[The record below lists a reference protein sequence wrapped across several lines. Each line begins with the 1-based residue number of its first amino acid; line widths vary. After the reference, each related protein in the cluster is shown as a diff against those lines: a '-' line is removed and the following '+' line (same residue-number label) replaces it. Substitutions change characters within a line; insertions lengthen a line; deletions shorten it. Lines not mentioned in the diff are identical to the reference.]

1 MKPGALLAIVL
12 ALVLAL
18 AGCGGGSDDDGGT
31 ATQAGEPTG
40 AERGN
45 LLLDTEVASYNLCLD
60 LGIEPCG
67 DEAGSVQT
75 TNEFIAQ
82 VDAIAA
88 DNGLA
93 RKAVTDALSSASAE
107 VGSACD
113 ECKRILDEA
122 IAGGS

>member
-1 MKPGALLAIVL
+1 MKLGALLAIAL
-12 ALVLAL
+12 ALLA

-45 LLLDTEVASYNLCLD
+45 LLLDTEVASYNLCID

-75 TNEFIAQ
+75 TNEFVAK
-82 VDAIAA
+82 VEAIAA

-93 RKAVTDALSSASAE
+93 RPAVTTALTSASKE
-107 VGSACD
+107 LGNACA
-113 ECKRILDEA
+113 ECKQILDAE
-122 IAGGS
+122 ISGGS